1 MLTCC
6 QEDLKFPLKSVNVSQ
21 NKMTDL
27 GGTKDEDKTS
37 CRMVVMVASRDRAG
51 ALQGDFQT
59 GKMALTMRN

>member
-27 GGTKDEDKTS
+27 RGTKDELTS

-51 ALQGDFQT
+51 VLQGDFQT
-59 GKMALTMRN
+59 GKMALTMHN